1 MSYRIRYL
9 FLDLIPLKNKLL
21 PVFNMKKLS
30 AFVKT
35 SIVGGA
41 LVLVPLLILYMLISE
56 LVELIIALVFPILEL
71 LPGNFVDWFGDPV
84 FPAIV
89 VLLTIS
95 FLVA

>member
-1 MSYRIRYL
+1 
-9 FLDLIPLKNKLL
+9 
-21 PVFNMKKLS
+21 MKKLS

-71 LPGNFVDWFGDPV
+71 LPHLPGIG
-84 FPAIV
+84 IV
-89 VLLTIS
+89 LMSDALSATLIITI
-95 FLVA
+95 